1 MIVSNIF
8 VHRGSMCFFNIHCF
22 NKICWGS
29 RIKLGSYLQ
38 VQMKYLNIFAKYIL
52 EQLWQNIVLIFVW
65 RRSSCTGL
73 QIHLLEGAI
82 ICLAMVFDQCKQ
94 MIGFNFG
101 SPYKM
106 MPSIFS
112 TSWHSDSLVFSHVSW
127 HLALID
133 ILGL

>member
-1 MIVSNIF
+1 
-8 VHRGSMCFFNIHCF
+8 
-22 NKICWGS
+22 
-29 RIKLGSYLQ
+29 
-38 VQMKYLNIFAKYIL
+38 MKYLNIFAKYIL
-52 EQLWQNIVLIFVW
+52 EKLWQHIVLIFVW
-65 RRSSCTGL
+65 RRTSCTGL

-82 ICLAMVFDQCKQ
+82 MCLAMVFDQCKQ

-133 ILGL
+133 ILGLSCRPWLYNIGVPFCMKLLGTNVPKY